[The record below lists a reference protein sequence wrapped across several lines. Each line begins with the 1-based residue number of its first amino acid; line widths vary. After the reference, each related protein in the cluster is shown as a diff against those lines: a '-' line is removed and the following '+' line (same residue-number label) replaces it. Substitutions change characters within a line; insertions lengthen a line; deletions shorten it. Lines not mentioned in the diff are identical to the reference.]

1 MNKTPFIVFGIFAAI
16 CVLVIPI
23 VALGKEGDEDAG
35 TVKVA
40 SRDREAQQLFATNCG
55 TCHTLAAG
63 GTDGVVGP
71 NLDMLLVPSAV
82 NSAQQFDG
90 NLDPRHACR
99 HLRPQRAGCPAA
111 SSSPPRRRRSRS
123 SSPRTPSQIG
133 EGPYGRYLDRQE
145 PAGAHRLRIRRAE
158 RLIQADPVAA
168 SRPAALVVP
177 ETICYLLT

>member
-23 VALGKEGDEDAG
+23 VALGKEGDENAG

-71 NLDMLLVPSAV
+71 NLDILLVPSAV
-82 NSAQQFDG
+82 NSDQQFDG
-90 NLDPRHACR
+90 ISTRVMRAVSCGLNGRMPRGI
-99 HLRPQRAGCPAA
+99 LEPAEAQEVAKFVAAYA
-111 SSSPPRRRRSRS
+111 S
-123 SSPRTPSQIG
+123 QVG
-133 EGPYGRYLDRQE
+133 EGPTVDTSTAKS
-145 PAGAHRLRIRRAE
+145 P
-158 RLIQADPVAA
+158 PV
-168 SRPAALVVP
+168 P
-177 ETICYLLT
+177 TDC